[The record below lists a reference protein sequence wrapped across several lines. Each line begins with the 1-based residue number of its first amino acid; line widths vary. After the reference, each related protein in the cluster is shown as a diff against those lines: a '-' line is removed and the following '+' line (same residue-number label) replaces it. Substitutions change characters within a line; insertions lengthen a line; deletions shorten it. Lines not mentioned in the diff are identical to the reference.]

1 MVKSVRDLL
10 SVLQLD
16 SFSQH
21 SEEEMDDSEA
31 ESAEREESY
40 LVNVERGGLEY
51 LEIPPEKVRKI
62 RN

>member
-16 SFSQH
+16 SFSQQ

-40 LVNVERGGLEY
+40 LVNVERGGLGY